1 MYIKSCPRDGKTHIF
16 RSDVHAKIL
25 RFFDQIFMIRVAMGA
40 VNLKIVPE
48 ASVFRGDAY
57 YDGPGAQKYH
67 FWRKRPFWKIFF
79 RKIFSKN
86 SFRDI
91 FFQKKNGKTTFPG
104 KRGWGLPFRQGVR
117 PEKLLP
123 LFTPWFLKTVL
134 VTKRVAVGATEIIPN
149 DFCVIFQADA
159 EFDVKSDVAS
169 YFWAVFEHFLG
180 QKFGQNFCFFL
191 GVR

>member
-1 MYIKSCPRDGKTHIF
+1 M
-16 RSDVHAKIL
+16 
-25 RFFDQIFMIRVAMGA
+25 FMIRVAMGG
-40 VNLKIVPE
+40 VNFKIVPE

-79 RKIFSKN
+79 KNIFSKN
-86 SFRDI
+86 IFRDI
-91 FFQKKNGKTTFPG
+91 FFQKKTTKIFSRKMGLGATLVLGVGPG
-104 KRGWGLPFRQGVR
+104 
-117 PEKLLP
+117 KLLP
-123 LFTPWFLKTVL
+123 WFTPWFLKTFL

-149 DFCVIFQADA
+149 DFWAEFHEDA
-159 EFDVKSDVAS
+159 EFEVKSAVAS

-180 QKFGQNFCFFL
+180 QNFGQNFCFFL